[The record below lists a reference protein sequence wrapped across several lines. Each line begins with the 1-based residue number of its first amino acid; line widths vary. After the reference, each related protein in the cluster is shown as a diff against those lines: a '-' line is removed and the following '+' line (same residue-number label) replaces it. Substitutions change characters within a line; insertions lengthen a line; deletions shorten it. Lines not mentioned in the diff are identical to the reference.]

1 MAESSRIA
9 LAAALLALGGAVVAG
24 CGATRQVA
32 EPGAGRPHRAAP
44 LAIPKHSLV
53 HHSCRAATAV
63 EPTPTRSFA
72 ALVRTDAA
80 IRRFPSGGRV
90 LARVGRIDPNGY
102 PTVLGIVGSRTAAGA
117 CRPDAYRVQLPVPPN
132 MRTGWIPARAVHVF
146 SVGNRIVVDLSK
158 RLLVAYRDGT
168 PALRARVAIG
178 APQTPTPIGRYF
190 VNERWL
196 LASGNGPFGIA
207 ALGIS
212 AHSNVLHD
220 WVQDGPIALH
230 GTNEPS
236 MIGRAISHGCVR
248 LTNDDMQRLLKLAPA
263 GTPVVIRR

>member
-1 MAESSRIA
+1 MAATRR
-9 LAAALLALGGAVVAG
+9 LAFAGAALALGGAVVTG
-24 CGATRQVA
+24 CAATRQVA

-44 LAIPKHSLV
+44 LAIPRHSPV
-53 HHSCRAATAV
+53 RDSCRAVAAV
-63 EPTPTRSFA
+63 RPTPTRSFA

-80 IRRFPSGGRV
+80 IRRFPSGGPV
-90 LARVGRIDPNGY
+90 LVRVGAIDENGY
-102 PTVLGIVGSRTAAGA
+102 PTVLGVVGSRTAAGS
-117 CRPDAYRVQLPVPPN
+117 CRPVAYRVQLPVPPN

-146 SVGNRIVVDLSK
+146 SVGNRIVVDLST

-178 APQTPTPIGRYF
+178 APQTPTPVGRYF
-190 VNERWL
+190 VDERWL
-196 LASGNGPFGIA
+196 LASANGPFGIA

-220 WVQDGPIALH
+220 WVQEGPIALH
-230 GTNEPS
+230 GTDDPS
-236 MIGRAISHGCVR
+236 AIGQAVSHGCVR
-248 LTNDDMQRLLKLAPA
+248 LSNDDMRRLLKLAPA